1 MVGNTGPV
9 FDEVTKK
16 VSEMS
21 ADFRRELAKQYKAQF
36 EIIRNE
42 VQGNQYAAE
51 LKTRA
56 ELYASSLDKLKK
68 GIKENLTA
76 KPPIYGTFKA
86 IEKLAERAA
95 AHWEAKRV
103 ENFLKTTKVWMPN
116 EQELEKDIRIN
127 LTKHLVTK
135 DSLNL
140 LTEKYFKQASSL
152 VAKQY
157 GGAKLTNYFAEEFSK
172 AGDLARTLTN
182 QFKESIKPKVNA
194 VRKRIAEEQFSKIFS
209 FFAG

>member
-1 MVGNTGPV
+1 
-9 FDEVTKK
+9 
-16 VSEMS
+16 MS

-116 EQELEKDIRIN
+116 EQELEKDIRTN
-127 LTKHLVTK
+127 LTKHLATK

-140 LTEKYFKQASSL
+140 LTENILSRQ
-152 VAKQY
+152 VVWWP
-157 GGAKLTNYFAEEFSK
+157 NNMVEP
-172 AGDLARTLTN
+172 N
-182 QFKESIKPKVNA
+182 
-194 VRKRIAEEQFSKIFS
+194 
-209 FFAG
+209 